1 VIGNSGSQR
10 KPKRK
15 IVSDSNPPRFPHNQ
29 SPQKCQVNDTKKK
42 KKKERKN
49 ERKTVEKNKASE
61 LPKTRVNAGD
71 LS

>member
-42 KKKERKN
+42 KKKERKK
-49 ERKTVEKNKASE
+49 ERKTVE
-61 LPKTRVNAGD
+61 
-71 LS
+71 